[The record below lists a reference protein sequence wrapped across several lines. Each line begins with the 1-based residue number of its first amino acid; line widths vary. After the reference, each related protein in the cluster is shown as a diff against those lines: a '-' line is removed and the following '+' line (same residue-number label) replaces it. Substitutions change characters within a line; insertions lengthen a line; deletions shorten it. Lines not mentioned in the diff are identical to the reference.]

1 MERRAF
7 IERTLA
13 ASAAFGAAT
22 SSAPAAAP
30 QAPAAASSS
39 PPSPPPPSGELI
51 SGGGG
56 GTSYQLPVTVERRRE
71 GKPHRGKV
79 LAAIQPHC
87 DDIAIY
93 AAGTVLR
100 LLDEGYEGI
109 LVTMSDDSMA
119 GTGRLHG
126 EIAARNELETI
137 EVARRLGL
145 KESIFLNYPNHNM
158 DAWPV
163 VEMRARLVFLF
174 RAFKVD
180 TVLTYDPSGLYE
192 RNPDHTVG
200 AKAVESACWMARSS
214 WDYPE
219 HMAAGVGLRPH
230 GPADKYYFS
239 RGPQLVNRVVD
250 IGDFFETKVWANLA
264 NVTQGP
270 AGNNGVNLRARLAA
284 EGKRLPLLDG
294 TDEQANRAFT
304 REFALAR
311 DRQRAAAYGLRYPE
325 YFHYSPPDESA
336 VDAYVRANAVPL

>member
-1 MERRAF
+1 MAFLMERRHFLTTPLTAAMMQSDPALEHEYVSGGTGTTAYTSTIT
-7 IERTLA
+7 IERA
-13 ASAAFGAAT
+13 QS
-22 SSAPAAAP
+22 
-30 QAPAAASSS
+30 
-39 PPSPPPPSGELI
+39 
-51 SGGGG
+51 
-56 GTSYQLPVTVERRRE
+56 
-71 GKPHRGKV
+71 GKPHSGKV

-87 DDIAIY
+87 DDVPIFAG
-93 AAGTVLR
+93 GTVLK
-100 LLDEGYEGI
+100 LLDEGYTGYLI
-109 LVTMSDDSMA
+109 NMSNDSMA
-119 GTGRLHG
+119 GAGASIGDIVLK
-126 EIAARNELETI
+126 NENDTR
-137 EVARRLGL
+137 EVARRLGV
-145 KESIFLNYPNHNM
+145 KDVFFLNYPNHNM

-192 RNPDHTVG
+192 RNPDHYVG
-200 AKAVESACWMARSS
+200 AKAVESACWMARSA

-250 IGDFFETKVWANLA
+250 IGDFMDRKVWVNLA

-270 AGNNGVNLRARLAA
+270 AGNSGVNLRARLAA

-294 TDEQANRAFT
+294 TDEQANRAYAK
-304 REFALAR
+304 EFALAR
-311 DRQRAAAYGLRYPE
+311 DRQRAAAYGLQYAE

-336 VDAYVRANAVPL
+336 VDAYVRANALRL